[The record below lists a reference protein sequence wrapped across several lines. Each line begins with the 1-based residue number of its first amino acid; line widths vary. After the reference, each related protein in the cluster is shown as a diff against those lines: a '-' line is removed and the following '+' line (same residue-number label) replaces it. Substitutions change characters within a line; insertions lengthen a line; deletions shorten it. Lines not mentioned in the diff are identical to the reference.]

1 MQSPKFSLVD
11 FLYKDVG
18 IKIKLTFKES
28 KGSIGSEKYEKHING
43 IILEILF
50 CFKNQIVLELNKF
63 VCYSQYA
70 NSQ

>member
-18 IKIKLTFKES
+18 IKIKLMFKES
-28 KGSIGSEKYEKHING
+28 KWSIGSEKYEEHING

-50 CFKNQIVLELNKF
+50 CFANQIVLELNKF
-63 VCYSQYA
+63 VCYSQ
-70 NSQ
+70 

>member
-1 MQSPKFSLVD
+1 M
-11 FLYKDVG
+11 
-18 IKIKLTFKES
+18 FKES
-28 KGSIGSEKYEKHING
+28 KRSIGSEKYEEHIND

-63 VCYSQYA
+63 VCYCQYA